1 MGVLLSG
8 NLNDGV
14 EGLREIKRHGGLT
27 IVQDPAEARF
37 PAMPRN
43 ALAAMEIDH
52 CMPVGQIHDLMT
64 SLPDLPR
71 IPMANAQAL
80 PHAPRCSLHL
90 RGVLISW
97 IDGNVDAGNSAP
109 SFIAGC
115 EHPNFPAQ
123 KPQPCMAVRNTRT
136 ARLDCWGAWSPLN
149 VEFIRLLFADPVEE
163 EIAHRWALRFAA
175 LIGAQALQLRP
186 RDDSR
191 GDAPMGGCVER

>member
-71 IPMANAQAL
+71 IPMGK
-80 PHAPRCSLHL
+80 RS
-90 RGVLISW
+90 S
-97 IDGNVDAGNSAP
+97 
-109 SFIAGC
+109 
-115 EHPNFPAQ
+115 
-123 KPQPCMAVRNTRT
+123 
-136 ARLDCWGAWSPLN
+136 
-149 VEFIRLLFADPVEE
+149 
-163 EIAHRWALRFAA
+163 FAA
-175 LIGAQALQLRP
+175 RATRLTPSGKADRVH
-186 RDDSR
+186 RR
-191 GDAPMGGCVER
+191 